1 VNDVTNSSASTGSI
15 VNLSGM
21 RRIVRQQVMSAAEKR
36 LSRQPTTFQMATLQ
50 FQTHMEPASAAAS
63 APARVSAAERLRE
76 LAAHLN
82 LHRGFADVIASL
94 EAGHGGTLGGVWGSS
109 RALVAA
115 ALVRSCPGPLVVVAP
130 HPGEIDSIARDLA
143 LFSNLPVAEFP
154 AWESEPGERVVHD
167 EIYGERL
174 RVLKELGA
182 GSWEQRGRS
191 PETLRP
197 PLSAPHTS
205 ILVTSIQSLLQPVP
219 SRDVFAAA
227 TREIR
232 VGAQLDEQEFTRW
245 LAERG
250 GHATT
255 AVELPGEFSMRGGI
269 LDIFPPD
276 ADDPV
281 RIELFGNDVESIR
294 RFDVGSQRS
303 LATLDSTSIT
313 MLEPTA
319 SDRAHFTGYLP
330 QGTWFLLIEPSELAE
345 EGKFYLDRMDRPQ
358 AFHAVRPTL
367 EEIYK
372 FPSVTASGVPA
383 GSMETTAHLEFESVE
398 RFSGEIGKVRDE
410 LDKVSEGHE
419 VFLVCETEAEAE
431 RLKELFK
438 SSKLMGG
445 DCPLFLPEGAVERQR
460 ATQEKGTVPLNQEN
474 EERDIPFFS
483 DTAESAAK
491 RVNGKKGTVPRLH
504 FVVGH
509 LEAGFRIVPQR
520 VVLVSAAELFQRQD
534 LARTTRRR
542 QARAIDSFLELREGD
557 LVVHVAHGIG
567 RYRGL
572 RLLEQDGRSEE
583 HLELEYHG
591 GTKIY
596 VPSAKIE
603 LVQKYVGGTR
613 GRPVL
618 AHIGGKAWVRQ
629 KEAAQR
635 AVTDLA
641 AEMIELQAARDA
653 RPGIAFPPD
662 SEWQR
667 EFDAAFPYQETP
679 DQISAIAEIKSDMQA
694 ARPMDRLLCGD
705 VGFGKTELAIRAA
718 FKAVDAGHQV
728 AVLVPTTVLAEQ
740 HRRTFAARMAEFPFQ
755 IASISRF
762 NTAKE
767 QRQIIEQTAAGQIDI
782 LIGTHRIASPDVQF
796 ANLGLLVIDEEQ
808 RFGVEIKERLK
819 ALRTTVDVLTMTATP
834 IPRTLHMSLLGVRA
848 ISNLETPPADRLA
861 VETRVTR
868 FSDELVRHAI
878 MRELNRSGQI
888 YFVHNRINDIR
899 RVAMRLAEIVPE
911 AQIDIGHGQMPE
923 HELEDV
929 MLRFVR
935 GETDILLST
944 TIVESGLDIPNANTI
959 FIDDADRYG
968 LADLHQ
974 LRGRVGRYK
983 HRAYCYLLVDEN
995 RHLSPEA
1002 ARRLRAIEE
1011 FSQMGAG
1018 FALAMR
1024 DLELRGAGNILGT
1037 QQSGHIATVGY
1048 ELYCALLERAVR
1060 RLKRLPQPESVEVS
1074 IDLPGEAYLPRGY
1087 VPDMRAKVDLYRRL
1101 ARLTTEAA
1109 VDDFATELVDRFG
1122 PLPNPVS
1129 HLLEL
1134 ARLRIY
1140 AHVWGVQEIRLE
1152 DRYAV
1157 LAYSSREKLE
1167 PLVKRTGGRLRVA
1180 DERSAYLLLSVPL
1193 TSGPDV
1199 FAEIKS
1205 LLQPVGRAA

>member
-1 VNDVTNSSASTGSI
+1 
-15 VNLSGM
+15 M
-21 RRIVRQQVMSAAEKR
+21 EQ
-36 LSRQPTTFQMATLQ
+36 AT
-50 FQTHMEPASAAAS
+50 AAAS
-63 APARVSAAERLRE
+63 ASARPSAAQRLRE

-82 LHRGFADVIASL
+82 LHRGFADVVASL

-115 ALVRSCPGPLVVVAP
+115 ALARSCPGPLVVVAP
-130 HPGEIDSIARDLA
+130 HPGEIDAIARDLA
-143 LFSNLPVAEFP
+143 LFSDLPVAQFP
-154 AWESEPGERVVHD
+154 AWESEPGERVMHD
-167 EIYGERL
+167 EIYGVRL
-174 RVLKELGA
+174 RVLKALAAQSEGV
-182 GSWEQRGRS
+182 S
-191 PETLRP
+191 
-197 PLSAPHTS
+197 PLSPDAEKGDRPRPS

-219 SRDVFAAA
+219 SRDAFAAA
-227 TREIR
+227 SREIR
-232 VGAQLDEQEFTRW
+232 VGSQLDEQEFTRW

-255 AVELPGEFSMRGGI
+255 AVELPGEFSLRGGI
-269 LDIFPPD
+269 LDVFAPD

-303 LATLDSTSIT
+303 LATLESTSIT
-313 MLEPTA
+313 MLEPAA
-319 SDRAHFTGYLP
+319 SDRAHFTNYLP
-330 QGTWFLLIEPSELAE
+330 EGTWFLLIEPSELAE

-372 FPSVTASGVPA
+372 FPSVTVSGVPA

-410 LDKVSEGHE
+410 LDKVSGGHE
-419 VFLVCETEAEAE
+419 VFLACETEAEAE

-438 SSKLMGG
+438 SSKL
-445 DCPLFLPEGAVERQR
+445 
-460 ATQEKGTVPLNQEN
+460 
-474 EERDIPFFS
+474 
-483 DTAESAAK
+483 
-491 RVNGKKGTVPRLH
+491 VNGDGALAEPVAPVGDECKLAQGRASLH

-653 RPGIAFPPD
+653 RPGIAFPTD

-679 DQISAIAEIKSDMQA
+679 DQLTAIAEIKSDMHV

-718 FKAVDAGHQV
+718 FKAVDGGYQV

-755 IASISRF
+755 IAAISRF
-762 NTAKE
+762 NSAKE
-767 QRQIIEQTAAGQIDI
+767 QRQIIEQTAEGQIDI
-782 LIGTHRIASPDVQF
+782 LIGTHRIASSDVRF
-796 ANLGLLVIDEEQ
+796 ANLGLLIIDEEQ

-819 ALRTTVDVLTMTATP
+819 ALRATVDVLTMTATP

-878 MRELNRSGQI
+878 MRELNRGGQI
-888 YFVHNRINDIR
+888 YFVHNRINDIHG
-899 RVAMRLAEIVPE
+899 VAMRLAEIVPE

-983 HRAYCYLLVDEN
+983 HRAYCYLLIDEA

-1048 ELYCALLERAVR
+1048 EMYCALLERAVR
-1060 RLKRLPQPESVEVS
+1060 RLKRLPQPESVEVN

-1101 ARLTTEAA
+1101 ARLTSEDA
-1109 VDDFATELVDRFG
+1109 VGDFATELVDRFG
-1122 PLPNPVS
+1122 PLPEPVA

-1134 ARLRIY
+1134 ARLRIW
-1140 AHVWGVQEIRLE
+1140 AHAWGVQEIRLE

-1157 LAYSSREKLE
+1157 LAYSSRDKLE
-1167 PLVKRTGGRLRVA
+1167 PLVKRAGGRLRVA
-1180 DERSAYLLLSVPL
+1180 DQRSAYLLLAGQL
-1193 TSGPDV
+1193 TDAPTI
-1199 FAEIKS
+1199 FAEVKS

>member
-1 VNDVTNSSASTGSI
+1 MDTAT
-15 VNLSGM
+15 
-21 RRIVRQQVMSAAEKR
+21 AA
-36 LSRQPTTFQMATLQ
+36 
-50 FQTHMEPASAAAS
+50 AAAS
-63 APARVSAAERLRE
+63 GRELAAGRPSPADRLRE
-76 LAAHLN
+76 LAAHLKD
-82 LHRGFADVIASL
+82 HSGFSDVIASL

-115 ALVRSCPGPLVVVAP
+115 ALAQSCPGPLVVVAP
-130 HPGEIDSIARDLA
+130 HQGEIDAIARDLA
-143 LFSNLPVAEFP
+143 LFTALPVMQFP

-174 RVLKELGA
+174 RVLKSLREGCGMQDA
-182 GSWEQRGRS
+182 GGGDGQSSSGPS
-191 PETLRP
+191 P
-197 PLSAPHTS
+197 PHPASRHGESPAATC

-219 SRDVFAAA
+219 SRDSFATA

-232 VGAQLDEQEFTRW
+232 VGTQLDVDELSRW
-245 LAERG
+245 LVERG

-255 AVELPGEFSMRGGI
+255 AVELAGEFSVRGGI
-269 LDIFPPD
+269 LDIFAPD

-281 RIELFGNDVESIR
+281 RIELFGDEVESLR
-294 RFDVGSQRS
+294 RFDVATQRS
-303 LATLDSTSIT
+303 LATLDATTIT

-319 SDRAHFTGYLP
+319 SDRAHFTSYLP
-330 QGTWFLLIEPSELAE
+330 PGAWFMLIEPSELQE
-345 EGKFYLDRMDRPQ
+345 EGKFYLERMDRPQ
-358 AFHAVRPTL
+358 SFHAVRTTL

-372 FPSVTASGVPA
+372 FPSVTAAGVPS
-383 GSMETTAHLEFESVE
+383 GSVETTAHLAFESVE
-398 RFSGEIGKVRDE
+398 RFSGEISRVRDE
-410 LDKVSEGHE
+410 LAKVSGGQE
-419 VFLVCETEAEAE
+419 VFIVCETEAEVE
-431 RLKELFK
+431 RLQELFAK
-438 SSKLMGG
+438 GEGG
-445 DCPLFLPEGAVERQR
+445 RGKAEGEQ
-460 ATQEKGTVPLNQEN
+460 P
-474 EERDIPFFS
+474 S
-483 DTAESAAK
+483 DALL
-491 RVNGKKGTVPRLH
+491 R

-509 LEAGFRIVPQR
+509 LEAGFRVVPQR

-572 RLLEQDGRSEE
+572 RLLDQEGRAEE
-583 HLELEYHG
+583 HLEIEYHG

-603 LVQKYVGGTR
+603 LVQKYVGGK
-613 GRPVL
+613 GAVVHL

-629 KEAAQR
+629 KEAAQK

-641 AEMIELQAARDA
+641 AEMIELQAARDS
-653 RPGIAFPPD
+653 RPGIAFQPD
-662 SEWQR
+662 TEWQR

-679 DQISAIAEIKSDMQA
+679 DQLTSIADIKRDMQA

-705 VGFGKTELAIRAA
+705 VGFGKTEMAIRAA
-718 FKAVDAGHQV
+718 FKAVDAGYQV

-740 HRRTFAARMAEFPFQ
+740 HRRTFTARMAEFPFK

-762 NTAKE
+762 CTGKE
-767 QRQIIEQTAAGQIDI
+767 QRELLEGAESGAIDI
-782 LIGTHRIASPDVQF
+782 LIGTHRMASPDVKF

-819 ALRTTVDVLTMTATP
+819 ALRSTVDVLTMTATP

-878 MRELNRSGQI
+878 MRELNRGGQI
-888 YFVHNRINDIR
+888 YFVHNRINDIHG
-899 RVAMRLAEIVPE
+899 VAQRLREIVPE
-911 AQIDIGHGQMPE
+911 AEIDIGHGQMPE
-923 HELEDV
+923 HQLEEV
-929 MLRFVR
+929 MLRFVK

-944 TIVESGLDIPNANTI
+944 TIVESGLDIPNANTM

-983 HRAYCYLLVDEN
+983 HRAYCYLLVDEKT
-995 RHLSPEA
+995 HLSPEA

-1037 QQSGHIATVGY
+1037 QQSGHIAAVGY
-1048 ELYCALLERAVR
+1048 EMYCALLERAVR
-1060 RLKRLPQPESVEVS
+1060 QLKRLPPPDSVDVN
-1074 IDLPGEAYLPRGY
+1074 IDLPGDAYLPRNY
-1087 VPDMRAKVDLYRRL
+1087 VPDMRAKIDLYRRL

-1109 VDDFATELVDRFG
+1109 VDDFASELSDRFG
-1122 PLPNPVS
+1122 PLPDVVE
-1129 HLLEL
+1129 HLLAL
-1134 ARLRIY
+1134 ARLRIW
-1140 AHVWGVQEIRLE
+1140 AHSAGIREIRIE

-1157 LAYSSREKLE
+1157 LHYTSRQKLNRVVSRSS
-1167 PLVKRTGGRLRVA
+1167 GRLRVA
-1180 DERSAYLLLSVPL
+1180 DAASAYLPLPNGDVSAAFEEVKTLLRPEAK
-1193 TSGPDV
+1193 TP
-1199 FAEIKS
+1199 
-1205 LLQPVGRAA
+1205 